1 MACFNFKSPFR
12 LLAGASRKRR
22 QKDCEDVLVNKVN
35 VDEEYKE
42 ALRTKSYTDIS
53 SKVEGHLASKRM
65 ETSSSF
71 PLHLHLFE
79 SLLEPGQETVAHI
92 IEGSN
97 FHPLLIDY
105 FKITIE
111 TCSICEILLQSI
123 HQIRANHRMIKS
135 VLDLRQKACVSISES
150 SFSNDECYVMFRDLA
165 SFATIRN
172 PLSAIRPVEF
182 RNMQTGHSDLLSRLT
197 LQCRKIQ
204 RRIKIKRGMKKVV
217 GYTIVVAYT
226 ALTFTLMALAFH
238 TIVGFVAAPALFTCS
253 LGLLK
258 KHNKLVKIKAS
269 SRERIVAQL
278 DVAAK
283 GVYILMNDF
292 NTISRLV
299 MRLHDEI
306 EHSKAMADM
315 CVRNGKIE
323 VMKEVIREFRIGE
336 TCLNEQ
342 LKELEEHI
350 NLCFLTINRSR
361 RLVVQELMH
370 GATPFK
376 L

>member
-1 MACFNFKSPFR
+1 M
-12 LLAGASRKRR
+12 
-22 QKDCEDVLVNKVN
+22 VNKVN

-53 SKVEGHLASKRM
+53 SKVEGHLASKSM
-65 ETSSSF
+65 EISSSF
-71 PLHLHLFE
+71 PLQLHLFE
-79 SLLEPGQETVAHI
+79 SLLEPGQETVSHI
-92 IEGSN
+92 IEGFN
-97 FHPLLIDY
+97 LHPLLIDY

-111 TCSICEILLQSI
+111 TCIICEILLQSI
-123 HQIRANHRMIKS
+123 HQIRANHSIIKS
-135 VLDLRQKACVSISES
+135 VLDVRQKVFASSISES
-150 SFSNDECYVMFRDLA
+150 TFSYDECYVMFRDLA

-172 PLSAIRPVEF
+172 PLSAISPVEF
-182 RNMQTGHSDLLSRLT
+182 RNMQDAHNDLLNRLT
-197 LQCRKIQ
+197 LQCKKIQ
-204 RRIKIKRGMKKVV
+204 RRLKIKRGMKKAV
-217 GYTIVVAYT
+217 GYTIVVVYT

-253 LGLLK
+253 FGLLK

-269 SRERIVAQL
+269 SGERIVAQL

-283 GVYILMNDF
+283 GIYILINDF
-292 NTISRLV
+292 NTMSRLV
-299 MRLHDEI
+299 MRLYDEI

-315 CVRNGKIE
+315 CVRNGKID
-323 VMKEVIREFRIGE
+323 VMKEVVREFRIGE
-336 TCLNEQ
+336 TCLNDQ

-361 RLVVQELMH
+361 RSVVQELMH
-370 GATPFK
+370 GATTFK

>member
-1 MACFNFKSPFR
+1 M
-12 LLAGASRKRR
+12 G
-22 QKDCEDVLVNKVN
+22 NKVN
-35 VDEEYKE
+35 VDEEYRE

-53 SKVEGHLASKRM
+53 SKVEGHLASKSM

-71 PLHLHLFE
+71 PLHLYLFE

-92 IEGSN
+92 IEGLN
-97 FHPLLIDY
+97 IHPLLIDY

-111 TCSICEILLQSI
+111 TCIICEVLLQSI
-123 HQIRANHRMIKS
+123 HQIRANHRIIKS
-135 VLDLRQKACVSISES
+135 VLDLRQKALVSISQS
-150 SFSNDECYVMFRDLA
+150 STFSNDYVMFRDLA
-165 SFATIRN
+165 SFAAIRN
-172 PLSAIRPVEF
+172 PLSAITPVEF
-182 RNMQTGHSDLLSRLT
+182 RDMQNGHSDLLNRLT
-197 LQCRKIQ
+197 LQCRKLQ
-204 RRIKIKRGMKKVV
+204 RKIKIRRGMKKIV
-217 GYTIVVAYT
+217 GYTIVVTYT
-226 ALTFTLMALAFH
+226 ALTFTLIALALH
-238 TIVGFVAAPALFTCS
+238 SVVGFVAAPALFTCS
-253 LGLLK
+253 FGLLK

-283 GVYILMNDF
+283 GVYILINDF
-292 NTISRLV
+292 NTMSRLV
-299 MRLHDEI
+299 MRLYDEI

-323 VMKEVIREFRIGE
+323 VMKEVVREFRIGE

-370 GATPFK
+370 
-376 L
+376 

>member
-1 MACFNFKSPFR
+1 MACINFKSPFR
-12 LLAGASRKRR
+12 LLGRSRKR
-22 QKDCEDVLVNKVN
+22 QKDRDDSLVNKVN

-53 SKVEGHLASKRM
+53 SKVEGHLASKSM

-92 IEGSN
+92 IEGLSI
-97 FHPLLIDY
+97 HPLLIDY

-111 TCSICEILLQSI
+111 TCIICEVLLQSI
-123 HQIRANHRMIKS
+123 HQIRANHRIIKS
-135 VLDLRQKACVSISES
+135 VLDLRQKALVRISES
-150 SFSNDECYVMFRDLA
+150 STFSNDECYVMFQDLA
-165 SFATIRN
+165 SFAAIRN
-172 PLSAIRPVEF
+172 PLSAISPAEF
-182 RNMQTGHSDLLSRLT
+182 RDMQNGHSDLLNRLT
-197 LQCRKIQ
+197 LQCRKLQ
-204 RRIKIKRGMKKVV
+204 REIKIRRGMKKIV

-226 ALTFTLMALAFH
+226 ALTFTLMALALH
-238 TIVGFVAAPALFTCS
+238 SIVGLVAAPALFTCS
-253 LGLLK
+253 FGLLK

-269 SRERIVAQL
+269 SRERMVAQL

-283 GVYILMNDF
+283 GVYILINDF

-299 MRLHDEI
+299 IRLYDEI

-323 VMKEVIREFRIGE
+323 VMKEVVREFRIGE

-370 GATPFK
+370 STTTHK
-376 L
+376 K